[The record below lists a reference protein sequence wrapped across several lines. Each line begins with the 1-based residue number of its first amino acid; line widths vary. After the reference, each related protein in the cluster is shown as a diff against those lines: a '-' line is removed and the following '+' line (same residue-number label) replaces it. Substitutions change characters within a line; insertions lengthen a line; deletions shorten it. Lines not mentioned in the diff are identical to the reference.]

1 MAPQSMWRRQRT
13 VTAVSS
19 ALSPMSPMSP
29 ASPVSPGMPRR
40 GFLALTAGV
49 GGMLALAAC
58 GDGGGDGGTAS
69 GADELSVL
77 YFEGAGQD
85 VVPKKV
91 LEAFRQ
97 KHSGLKIKPII
108 GGSRYPEVISAYKAS
123 GTALVNTGLFT
134 AQAMALGSGIDMF
147 RPLSGSEV
155 SRAGS
160 ADQTYRHF
168 GDTGV
173 PFNTN
178 VVGLVHRTDLADP
191 PTSWLDLLNPVY
203 RGKVGL
209 YDAPQGI
216 LIGGLWAVNQ
226 ALGGDPET
234 LDEGFKAFAEA
245 AKAGQFST
253 VYNSNQTQYDAFS
266 RGKAVIGVSI
276 LAAQANWAA
285 QGAKIGYVAPKEGQM
300 AIPLYLAVVKGGSPD
315 QEKLAI
321 ELVND
326 LLKPENVGEYNQ
338 NTFAGSVYGDVAPA
352 KEQAAISALSAEA
365 MAKVLQVDWK
375 RFAAME
381 QKLVERWNRDVKGNL
396 R

>member
-1 MAPQSMWRRQRT
+1 M
-13 VTAVSS
+13 AVSS
-19 ALSPMSPMSP
+19 AVPSGMS
-29 ASPVSPGMPRR
+29 RR
-40 GFLALTAGV
+40 NFLALTAGI
-49 GGMLALAAC
+49 GGTLVLAGC
-58 GDGGGDGGTAS
+58 GDGGGAAGGAGG

-77 YFEGAGQD
+77 YFQGAGQEI
-85 VVPKKV
+85 VPEKV
-91 LEAFRQ
+91 LAAFRTA
-97 KHSGLKIKPII
+97 HPDLKIKTII

-134 AQAMALGSGIDMF
+134 AQAMAQGAGIDMF
-147 RPLSGSEV
+147 RPLSGTDV
-155 SRAGS
+155 PRAGS
-160 ADQTYRHF
+160 ADQAYRQF
-168 GDTGV
+168 GDAGV

-178 VVGLVHRTDLADP
+178 VVGLVHRTDLADA
-191 PTSWLDLLNPVY
+191 PTSWLDLLDPAY

-216 LIGGLWAVNQ
+216 LMGGLWAVNK

-253 VYNSNQTQYDAFS
+253 VYNSNQTQFDAFS
-266 RGKAVIGVSI
+266 RGNAVLGVSI

-300 AIPLYLAVVKGGSPD
+300 AVPLYLAVLKGGGGD

-321 ELVND
+321 ELVNE
-326 LLKPENVGEYNQ
+326 LLKPENVGGYNE
-338 NTFAGSVYGDVAPA
+338 NTFAGAVYPDLPAA
-352 KEQAAISALSAEA
+352 KEKSENSALSAEA

-375 RFAAME
+375 QFATVE